1 MNRRFALLAVSSALV
16 IVAACDSD
24 ALSAHADVVA
34 KAGGQSLSV
43 DRLGNLI
50 GESQA
55 PVRKDV
61 ARSIADIWIDYQ
73 LLAKAAST
81 NDSLADNKLIDEAME
96 PLIQRARIE
105 KLYAEV
111 SKPWREK
118 PVDAAGL
125 EARFNQGEFLS
136 ARHILLPVTQGSTAE
151 QVRKVEG
158 DAKAILAQVNA
169 SNFAALATKNSKDP
183 GSAPRGGDLGVF
195 PKGLM
200 VPDFERGLLALKPGE
215 ISGLIRTPYG
225 FHIIRRQ
232 SYADVKEQV
241 LKAAGDKVA
250 AQAESTYLAKLETDA
265 GIDVRNDA
273 VLTVKAVAIDLEAH
287 LTDNSVI
294 AKMEGGNYTAANLAK
309 LLRTIPQKAQLVTQ
323 LQSAP
328 DSIISGQFL
337 KPVLRTELLVRQAD
351 QKKVTLDSAYVNNVR
366 RSFYGLLHGAWNGLG
381 IAPAMLVDSASKNAT
396 AEQKQRRASDKVEAF
411 FDRLI
416 KQEAQFVEV
425 PPPLEMALRQKFG
438 YNISKAGIDRAVE
451 KATKVRS
458 AADSARTKNAPQS
471 SVPLPGGATSAP
483 GAASA
488 TSPAAA
494 PDGKKKP

>member
-1 MNRRFALLAVSSALV
+1 MNRRLAFLAVSGALV
-16 IVAACDSD
+16 VVAACDSD

-61 ARSIADIWIDYQ
+61 ARSIADIWVDYQ
-73 LLAKAAST
+73 LLARAAST

-118 PVDAAGL
+118 PVDGSGL

-151 QVRKVEG
+151 QVRKVES
-158 DAKAILAQVNA
+158 DAKAILAQA
-169 SNFAALATKNSKDP
+169 TAANFAALATKSSKDP

-195 PKGLM
+195 PKGAM
-200 VPDFERGLLALKPGE
+200 VPDFERGVLALKPGE
-215 ISGLIRTPYG
+215 ISGLVRTPYG
-225 FHIIRRQ
+225 FHIIRRLA
-232 SYADVKEQV
+232 YADVKDQV

-265 GIDVRNDA
+265 GIEVKGNA
-273 VLTVKAVAIDLEAH
+273 VLTVKAVAIDLEGH
-287 LTDNSVI
+287 IKDNSVI
-294 AKMEGGNYTAANLAK
+294 AKMEGGDFTAASLAK
-309 LLRTIPQKAQLVTQ
+309 LLRTIPQKAQLVSQ

-351 QKKVTLDSAYVNNVR
+351 QKKVTLDTTYMNNVR
-366 RSFYGLLHGAWNGLG
+366 RSFYSLVHGAWNGLG
-381 IAPAMLVDSASKNAT
+381 IAPAMLVDSATKNAT
-396 AEQKQRRASDKVEAF
+396 AEQKERRAADKVEAF

-416 KQEAQFVEV
+416 KQETQFVEV

-438 YNISKAGIDRAVE
+438 YTISTAGIDRAVE
-451 KATKVRS
+451 KATKVRA
-458 AADSARTKNAPQS
+458 AADSARTKNAPPS
-471 SVPLPGGATSAP
+471 SVPLPGGA
-483 GAASA
+483 
-488 TSPAAA
+488 AAA
-494 PDGKKKP
+494 PTAAPAPAPAAPAGTKQP

>member
-1 MNRRFALLAVSSALV
+1 MTRRLVFLAAASALV
-16 IVAACDSD
+16 VVTACDSD
-24 ALSAHADVVA
+24 LFSAHADVVA
-34 KAGGQSLSV
+34 KAGNQSLSV

-111 SKPWREK
+111 SKPWRGK
-118 PVDAAGL
+118 PVDTAAL

-136 ARHILLPVTQGSTAE
+136 ARHILIPVTQGSTPE
-151 QVRKVEG
+151 QVRAAEL
-158 DAKAILAQVNA
+158 DAQSVLRQATSA
-169 SNFAALATKNSKDP
+169 NFAALATKHSKDP

-195 PKGLM
+195 PRGIM
-200 VPDFERGLLALKPGE
+200 VPDFDRGLLALKPGE
-215 ISGLIRTPYG
+215 MSGLVRTPYG
-225 FHIIRRQ
+225 FHIIRRAG
-232 SYADVKEQV
+232 YADVRAQV

-250 AQAESTYLAKLETDA
+250 AQAESTYLAGLETDA
-265 GIDVRNDA
+265 RVEVRNDA

-287 LTDNSVI
+287 LTSNSVI
-294 AKMEGGNYTAANLAK
+294 ANMEGENYTAAMLAK
-309 LLRTIPQKAQLVTQ
+309 LLRTIPQKAQLITQ

-328 DSIISGQFL
+328 DSVVSSQFL
-337 KPVLRTELLVRQAD
+337 KPVLRTELLVRQANE
-351 QKKVTLDSAYVNNVR
+351 KKITLDSTYTNTVR
-366 RSFYGLLHGAWNGLG
+366 RSFYGLIHGAWNGLG
-381 IAPAMLVDSASKNAT
+381 IAPAMLVDSATKGAT
-396 AEQKQRRASDKVEAF
+396 AEQKERRAADKVEAY

-416 KQEAQFVEV
+416 KQESQFVEV

-438 YNISKAGIDRAVE
+438 YTISKAGIDRAVE
-451 KATKVRS
+451 KATKVRA
-458 AADSARTKNAPQS
+458 AADSARTKNAPQTA
-471 SVPLPGGATSAP
+471 VPIPSGVTL
-483 GAASA
+483 
-488 TSPAAA
+488 PAAA
-494 PDGKKKP
+494 PAGTPKP